1 MLKPITLGSHTFTP
15 LVLAPMAGVTDRPFR
30 QLCRQMGAGQV
41 VSEMV
46 ASDSRLWNTSKSAL
60 RLDHSGEPGPIAVQ
74 IVGYDPAMM
83 AEAARLN
90 VERGAAIIDINMGC
104 PAKKVCNRLAGSAL
118 MKDERLVAEILTA
131 VVAAVDVPVTLKT
144 RTGWDR
150 DNRNGPAIARIAED
164 CGIRMLA
171 IHGRTRADKYEGEA
185 EYDTVAAIKQAVKI
199 PVLANGDIR
208 SPENAQKV
216 LVHTGCDGIMIGRGA
231 FGRPWIFREV
241 QHFLSTRSFLPAP
254 ELAEVESIISGHL
267 EALYA
272 FYGDFSGLRFARK
285 HFNWYCQYLPG
296 GDVVA
301 KAFNRLE
308 TPAQQ
313 LLLVREFFGRLFE
326 GEVKAA

>member
-1 MLKPITLGSHTFTP
+1 MLTPITLGSHTITP
-15 LVLAPMAGVTDRPFR
+15 LLLAPMAGVTDRPFR
-30 QLCRQMGAGQV
+30 QLCRQLGAGHV

-46 ASDSRLWNTSKSAL
+46 ASDSRLWNSSKSSF
-60 RLDHSGEPGPIAVQ
+60 RLDHSGEPGPVTVQ

-118 MKDERLVAEILTA
+118 MKDERLVAEILGA

-150 DNRNGPAIARIAED
+150 DNRNGPVIAKIAED
-164 CGIRMLA
+164 CGIAMLA

-185 EYDTVAAIKQAVKI
+185 EYDTVAAIKQAVRI

-231 FGRPWIFREV
+231 FGRPWIFREI
-241 QHFLSTRSFLPAP
+241 QHFLSTRSHLPSP
-254 ELAEVESIISGHL
+254 SLAEIESIIRGHL

-285 HFNWYCQYLPG
+285 HFSWYCQYLPDG
-296 GDVVA
+296 NGVA

-308 TPAQQ
+308 TPGQQ
-313 LLLVREFFGRLFE
+313 LSLVRAFFGQLLE
-326 GEVKAA
+326 GGVKAA